1 MDRARRAELYERVE
15 SATEWPM
22 LLLAVLFVAVF
33 VIPEVVPMPADAV
46 AIFDGIGWIL
56 WAIFVFE
63 TVAKTYLAPDRLGY
77 LRSHWL
83 EVVTILV
90 PFLRPVRVLVVSL
103 RLWEEAR
110 TTIRHRTFSF
120 IGLASVLVIGLSAL
134 LIYGAE
140 RGGDGPIQTIA
151 DALWWAMAT
160 ITTVGY
166 GDVYPKTMLGRAV
179 AVFLMLAGISLFS
192 LLTARIAAFFV
203 QTEEG
208 QADPRLEE
216 LLQRMRQLE
225 QQNAEFRANLATQAP
240 VGNGADAGAV
250 PADARQTRGLPDD
263 GLTGNGGGAKTP
275 VGVST
280 T

>member
-1 MDRARRAELYERVE
+1 MDRARRTELYDRVE
-15 SATEWPM
+15 RATEWPM
-22 LLLAVLFVAVF
+22 LLLAILWVAVF
-33 VIPEVVPMPADAV
+33 VVPDVVEVPADVAAV
-46 AIFDGIGWIL
+46 FDGVGWIL

-83 EVVTILV
+83 EVLTVLV
-90 PFLRPVRVLVVSL
+90 PFLRPLRVLVVSL

-120 IGLASVLVIGLSAL
+120 IGLASVLVVGLSAL
-134 LIYGAE
+134 IIYGVE
-140 RGGDGPIQTIA
+140 RGGDGPIQTPA
-151 DALWWAMAT
+151 DGLWWAMAT

-203 QTEEG
+203 QTEDD
-208 QADPRLEE
+208 Q
-216 LLQRMRQLE
+216 
-225 QQNAEFRANLATQAP
+225 
-240 VGNGADAGAV
+240 
-250 PADARQTRGLPDD
+250 ADARQEEVLGRLRQLERQNAELRGLLVGRLSGAIGAGWRPNARRHS
-263 GLTGNGGGAKTP
+263 GTGATDPRPP
-275 VGVST
+275 VTRLPARRRRSSDA
-280 T
+280 